1 MKKIKQNSYQIE
13 KDNLE
18 IIQKDFLSE
27 SCNEKETLILLK
39 KLMKK
44 II

>member
-13 KDNLE
+13 KKNLD

-27 SCNEKETLILLK
+27 SCNEQELLD
-39 KLMKK
+39 MH
-44 II
+44 